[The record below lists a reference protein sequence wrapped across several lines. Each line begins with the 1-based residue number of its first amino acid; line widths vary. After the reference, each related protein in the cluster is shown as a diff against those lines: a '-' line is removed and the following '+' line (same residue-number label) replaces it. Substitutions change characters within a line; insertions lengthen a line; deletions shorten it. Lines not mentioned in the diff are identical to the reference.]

1 MRQYFSAQIS
11 GEKFWC
17 SLRLDQSVL
26 RQMTVAVTSIPL
38 PLLELEPEAAN
49 CQDFPKPPPNASQPN
64 ASLLLPAEIYLPAIS
79 SQGVWCAMLHHS
91 PFLLSPE
98 IHLWCGWQAGSHHT
112 RCREKAVKASFSQD
126 SQAISG
132 RWLMVINGKWRFSLW
147 SFTVRYS

>member
-1 MRQYFSAQIS
+1 
-11 GEKFWC
+11 
-17 SLRLDQSVL
+17 
-26 RQMTVAVTSIPL
+26 MTVAVTSIPL

-79 SQGVWCAMLHHS
+79 SGSLAPKESGAWMLHHS

-147 SFTVRYS
+147 TFTAAATDED